1 MRQLPRCERR
11 LRMGSVDTLTTDII
25 GAVASPSRFGNS
37 RRRAK
42 ALYQSIPC
50 TDFSKYLHE
59 AACLQ

>member
-1 MRQLPRCERR
+1 
-11 LRMGSVDTLTTDII
+11 MGSVDTLTTDII